1 MTSFFRSIDIMAKS
15 SGRKLALFALVA
27 LIGGAAG
34 FGYFKQTAKL
44 EDAPKTEESVVIE
57 RDALKAKPTDIIL
70 GDVNALITM
79 VEYSSLSCPHC
90 AHFHEEVLP
99 KLEKEFIE
107 TGKVKLVMRHFPL
120 NESAIRGAQIVEC
133 ADQNNLSRENFLKVL
148 FKMQAQ
154 WAFSDKFLEDLRKIS
169 LVGGMDS
176 AGFDSCIAD
185 KELEN
190 RLIAGRQEAET
201 KLHVNST
208 PTFFINGLKYEG
220 EPTIEGFRT
229 AITTALEPTK

>member
-1 MTSFFRSIDIMAKS
+1 MAKS
-15 SGRKLALFALVA
+15 SGGKLALFALVA

-34 FGYFKQTAKL
+34 FGYFTQTAKL
-44 EDAPKTEESVVIE
+44 EDAPKTEEAVVIE

-90 AHFHEEVLP
+90 AHFHADVLP

-107 TGKVKLVMRHFPL
+107 TGKIKLVMRHFPL
-120 NESAIRGAQIVEC
+120 NESALRGAQIVEC
-133 ADQNNLSRENFLKVL
+133 ADNRENFLKVL
-148 FKMQAQ
+148 FNMQTQ
-154 WAFSDKFLEDLRKIS
+154 WAFSDKFLEDLRKIA

-190 RLIAGRQEAET
+190 RLIAGRQEASE
-201 KLHVNST
+201 KLHINST

-220 EPTIEGFRT
+220 EPTTEGFRT

>member
-1 MTSFFRSIDIMAKS
+1 MAKS
-15 SGRKLALFALVA
+15 SGGKLAIFALVA
-27 LIGGAAG
+27 LVGGAAG
-34 FGYFKQTAKL
+34 FGYFKQSSKL

-107 TGKVKLVMRHFPL
+107 SGKIKLVIRHFPL
-120 NESAIRGAQIVEC
+120 NESALRGAQIVEC
-133 ADQNNLSRENFLKVL
+133 AGQNKLSRENFLKVL
-148 FKMQAQ
+148 FKMQSQ
-154 WAFSDKFLEDLRKIS
+154 WAFSDKFLDELRQIS
-169 LVGGMDS
+169 VVGGLDS
-176 AGFDSCIAD
+176 ASFDSCIAD
-185 KELEN
+185 TALEN
-190 RLIAGRQEAET
+190 RLVATRQEAT
-201 KLHVNST
+201 DKLHINST

-220 EPTIEGFRT
+220 EPTIEGLST